1 MLADLIPLPTGLSP
15 LGFGFTAAV
24 IAFAY
29 VVFGLTGFGSSI
41 VAVPL
46 LTQALALRT
55 VVPMMLFFDLV
66 AGTLLG
72 LSNRRHLQFTEIRRL
87 MPGVLVGIALG
98 LGVLLL
104 VPERVLL
111 GGLGVFVLAHVA
123 RSLWFRPSR
132 VEPSSPRLAPLYGL
146 FGGIFTSTFGT
157 GGPIYTLYLAG
168 RLPDPLQLRATISAL
183 LVITSLL
190 RLLLFAFAGLYAD
203 SAVLILPALLMPF
216 ALAGYLGGAWL
227 AMRVTPARV
236 VGAVWALLFM
246 AGVGLVVRNV
256 FTWG

>member
-1 MLADLIPLPTGLSP
+1 MLADLLSSLTALSLP
-15 LGFGFTAAV
+15 GFGFAAFV

-46 LTQALALRT
+46 LTQVLALRT

-72 LSNRRHLQFTEIRRL
+72 LNNRRHLQLTEIKRL
-87 MPGVLVGIALG
+87 MPSVLLGMALG

-111 GGLGVFVLAHVA
+111 GGLGIFVLAHVV
-123 RSLWFRPSR
+123 RGVGFRPAHQA
-132 VEPSSPRLAPLYGL
+132 PSSPRLAPLYGL

-183 LVITSLL
+183 LVITAVL
-190 RLLLFAFAGLYAD
+190 RLLMFALAGLYAD
-203 SAVLILPALLMPF
+203 SAMLILPALLMPF
-216 ALAGYLGGAWL
+216 ALAGYAAGAWL
-227 AMRVTPARV
+227 NARISAARV
-236 VGAVWALLFM
+236 VSAVWALLAL
-246 AGVGLVVRNV
+246 AGLGLVYRNV
-256 FTWG
+256 FAPF

>member
-1 MLADLIPLPTGLSP
+1 MLVDLLSSHTA
-15 LGFGFTAAV
+15 LSLSGFGFTAAV

-46 LTQALALRT
+46 LTQLLALRT

-72 LSNRRHLQFTEIRRL
+72 LNNRRHLRLDEIRHL
-87 MPGVLVGIALG
+87 MPGVLVGIVLG

-111 GGLGVFVLAHVA
+111 GGLGIFVLVHVVRAVWLRPA
-123 RSLWFRPSR
+123 RAA
-132 VEPSSPRLAPLYGL
+132 PSSPRLASVYGL

-168 RLPDPLQLRATISAL
+168 RLPDPLQLRATNSAL
-183 LVITSLL
+183 LVITAAL
-190 RLLLFAFAGLYAD
+190 RLVMFAVAGLYAD

-216 ALAGYLGGAWL
+216 ALAGYLAGAWL
-227 AMRVTPARV
+227 SARVHPARV
-236 VGAVWALLFM
+236 LSAVWALLAL
-246 AGVGLVVRNV
+246 AGLGLVLRNLLPPY
-256 FTWG
+256 